1 MPARPFRTH
10 PLTPSF
16 SLSVSHP
23 LTWAGRP
30 QRPAFFYA
38 AADGGP
44 SGPAAQDDQSEQ
56 TAVPG

>member
-23 LTWAGRP
+23 LTWAGRS
-30 QRPAFFYA
+30 PAAGIFYA
-38 AADGGP
+38 ATDGGP